1 MSDAERGRE
10 LEWKMTGT
18 EAREEGDGV
27 REWWEPRSEESLQ
40 VHEGILCRHG
50 GAGTDRR
57 RGDRP
62 WFSRTQNSGPPRG
75 SWIGDFVCG
84 PPGRRGVCILIP
96 HPTWGRGL
104 GEVGAQRL
112 LVPMAPSPSCSA

>member
-40 VHEGILCRHG
+40 VHEGILCRLG
-50 GAGTDRR
+50 GAGTDR
-57 RGDRP
+57 G
-62 WFSRTQNSGPPRG
+62 SAGLRTPAHPGAPGSETLCVGPREG
-75 SWIGDFVCG
+75 
-84 PPGRRGVCILIP
+84 
-96 HPTWGRGL
+96 
-104 GEVGAQRL
+104 GEYAF
-112 LVPMAPSPSCSA
+112 